1 MYLLLSQNSTTLSIL
16 IGLEV
21 EVILEGSLKET
32 DQLHFSHQMRVK
44 LGSPIDQSRST
55 CIPFR
60 KYALGHNFDKSFQ
73 QSILEKRQSP
83 RLYYIGWL
91 QIRTLQNQP

>member
-1 MYLLLSQNSTTLSIL
+1 M
-16 IGLEV
+16 

-44 LGSPIDQSRST
+44 LRSPIDQSRST

-73 QSILEKRQSP
+73 QSILEKKAITTTKRQGFS
-83 RLYYIGWL
+83 
-91 QIRTLQNQP
+91 LQNWPPD

>member
-1 MYLLLSQNSTTLSIL
+1 M
-16 IGLEV
+16 

-32 DQLHFSHQMRVK
+32 DQLHFSHQMRFK
-44 LGSPIDQSRST
+44 LRLPIDQSRST

-73 QSILEKRQSP
+73 QSILEKKAITTTKRQGFS
-83 RLYYIGWL
+83 
-91 QIRTLQNQP
+91 LQNWPPD